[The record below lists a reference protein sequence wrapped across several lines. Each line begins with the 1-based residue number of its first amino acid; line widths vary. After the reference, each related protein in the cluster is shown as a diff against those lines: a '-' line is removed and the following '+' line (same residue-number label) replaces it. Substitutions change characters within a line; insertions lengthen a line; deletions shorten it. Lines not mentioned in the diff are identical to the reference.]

1 MSERDR
7 KQDRVVKNL
16 VSKYKTGSNLIL
28 LEAPT
33 GFGKTYVIAK
43 TVKQLLEED
52 KNKGVIISTHTN
64 KLAFDLLDACKNIM
78 PDENIGLVFGKN
90 NYIDINKL
98 QENKEE
104 LSKYCNG
111 IDKYIKKL
119 KSKKSTEYDW
129 LIDTFINETLL
140 YPDMERVIKNLIQSE
155 ERIKQAK
162 EFKDFTV
169 SVTNHFYLLSNFLYV
184 NENFN
189 PDDYHIV
196 LDEVHT
202 IAQTADSLLSK
213 SFSPF
218 RLEYLSKSF
227 NEELDGLAKKSYT
240 EKLSLLGWKMRELNN
255 DFARQDKVGR
265 YFRHT
270 DSEYQEF
277 LSAVKHIFLNT
288 KRYDIRKL
296 LKETR
301 EYKDKMLLSGKK
313 PKYVNSFLDELSE
326 LATVLS
332 IKDNNTIGFLKFSQ
346 TKGYPSLIFSRV
358 DAGWQLSKKFWKRK
372 PKMIGVSATIKTDN
386 SNTGIPNVLGFRKR
400 SDEPYIPFILIPVGY
415 SWGKVQRTY
424 MPDPDVEMPEPP
436 NVANINEADEDAVEQ
451 MNDWGKHIA
460 GVVADTFENKKSI
473 VLTGSYAQ
481 VDTIVKNLKP
491 LVKNGIILQTT
502 SDRTMSSILK
512 EFTTDDKI
520 KILVAAR
527 HFGVGID
534 LPGSNLEKLYI
545 ARLPYPVLS
554 FKWLS
559 NKHIG
564 SSYIDEMVIN
574 FRQWMGR
581 LIRTENDRGDL
592 YILDGRFK
600 KEQNRLMPFIK
611 ERSAEINY
619 IKEVGYSE
627 QA

>member
-1 MSERDR
+1 MTERDR
-7 KQDRVVKNL
+7 KQDRVVKKIVTQYTNDNSL
-16 VSKYKTGSNLIL
+16 VL

-43 TVKQLLEED
+43 TARRLLEKKD
-52 KNKGVIISTHTN
+52 GKGIIISTHTN
-64 KLAFDLLDACKNIM
+64 KLAFDLLDACKKVM

-90 NYIDINKL
+90 NYIDITKL
-98 QENKEE
+98 KEKKEE

-111 IDKYIKKL
+111 VDQYIKRL
-119 KSKKSTEYDW
+119 QSKKATEYDW
-129 LIDTFINETLL
+129 LIDTFISETLL
-140 YPDMERVIKNLIQSE
+140 YLDMERVIKNLIQSE

-162 EFKDFTV
+162 EFKDFNV
-169 SVTNHFYLLSNFLYV
+169 SITNHFYLLSNFLYV
-184 NENFN
+184 NGNFSSDN
-189 PDDYHIV
+189 YHII

-202 IAQTADSLLSK
+202 VAQTADSLLSK

-227 NEELDGLAKKSYT
+227 NEELDGMARKSYT
-240 EKLSLLGWKMRELNN
+240 EKLSLLGWKMRELSNG
-255 DFARQDKVGR
+255 FARKDKIGH

-270 DSEYQEF
+270 DEEYQSF
-277 LSAVKHIFLNT
+277 LTAVKNVFINT

-301 EYKDKMLLSGKK
+301 EYKEKMLLAGKK
-313 PKYVNSFLDELSE
+313 PKYINSFIDELSE

-332 IKDNNTIGFLKFSQ
+332 LKDTNTIGFLKFSP

-358 DAGWQLSKKFWKRK
+358 DAGWQLSEKFWKRK
-372 PKMIGVSATIKTDN
+372 PKMIGVSATIKT
-386 SNTGIPNVLGFRKR
+386 SNNVNGIPNILGFRKR
-400 SDEPYIPFILIPVGY
+400 REELSIPFTLIPVSY
-415 SWGKVQRTY
+415 SWGGVQRTY
-424 MPDPDVEMPEPP
+424 IPDPDAEMPEPP
-436 NVANINEADEDAVEQ
+436 NVANISESDEDTISQ
-451 MNDWGKHIA
+451 INKWGEYIA
-460 GVVADTFENKKSI
+460 NVVVKTFDDKKSI
-473 VLTGSYAQ
+473 ILTGSYAQ
-481 VDTIVKNLKP
+481 VDAIAKQLKP
-491 LVKNGIILQTT
+491 LIKGGAVLQTT
-502 SDRTMSSILK
+502 TDRTMSSILK
-512 EFTTDDKI
+512 EFISDDKI
-520 KILVAAR
+520 KALVAAR

-534 LPGSNLEKLYI
+534 LPGNSLEKLYI

-600 KEQNRLMPFIK
+600 KEQERLMPFIK
-611 ERSAEINY
+611 ERSAEIGY
-619 IKEVGYSE
+619 IRLEG
-627 QA
+627 